1 MARPAA
7 GGGRWVE
14 VDPERLARWFDGFL
28 ARHGELGCRTQAD
41 GLTVDAADGETAECH
56 LVVGAAADLDDL
68 IAQALRPRRLGLLL
82 LRRGGYGVGIASGR
96 QLEVSKVGS
105 RYVQSR
111 TAAGGWSQHRFARR
125 RENQAKAAAG
135 DTADVVSRL
144 LAPAV
149 GELDALV
156 AGGDRRLVDEVLADP
171 RLAPVRALRV
181 ERFLDVPDPR
191 LTVLKQAVTAARTV
205 RIRLT

>member
-1 MARPAA
+1 VARPAA

-28 ARHGELGCRTQAD
+28 ARHGEVVCRAQAD

-56 LVVGAAADLDDL
+56 LVVGAAADLEDL

-82 LRRGGYGVGIASGR
+82 IRRGGYGVGIAAGR
-96 QLEVSKVGS
+96 QLAVSKVGS

-144 LAPAV
+144 LLPAV
-149 GELDALV
+149 RELDVLV

-191 LTVLKQAVTAARTV
+191 LTVLKEAVTAARTV

>member
-1 MARPAA
+1 
-7 GGGRWVE
+7 
-14 VDPERLARWFDGFL
+14 
-28 ARHGELGCRTQAD
+28 
-41 GLTVDAADGETAECH
+41 AADGESAECH
-56 LVVGAAADLDDL
+56 LVVGAATDLEDL

-144 LAPAV
+144 LVPAV